1 MNQIAGI
8 PVISIP
14 CNPGNYGGYRPL
26 SAIKYIVIHYTA
38 NEWDSAA
45 SNLNY
50 FKNNVVKASAN
61 YFVDSKQIG
70 ISVPDEIYAWHC
82 GGGLQG
88 SGGHQWYGKCN
99 NYNSIGI
106 EICDDTKDGRVR
118 PSEKTLENAR
128 KLTAYLMQ
136 KYNVPIENVIRHWDV
151 MGKICPAYFIGEAN
165 TATGKAW
172 LEWKDELEEMTM
184 TKYAKISEVPV
195 AIRPE
200 VQECIDLG
208 ALKGN
213 GEKGLDLTYD
223 GLRIIVIC
231 LRLVKKMV
239 GKK

>member
-1 MNQIAGI
+1 MNEIAGI
-8 PVISIP
+8 PVISVP

-70 ISVPDEIYAWHC
+70 VSVPDEVYAWHC

-88 SGGHQWYGKCN
+88 SAGHKWYGVCN

-106 EICDDTKDGRVR
+106 EICDDTKDGHVK
-118 PSEKTLENAR
+118 PTKKALTNAQM
-128 KLTAYLMQ
+128 LAAALMK
-136 KYNVPIENVIRHWDV
+136 KYNIPIENVIRHWDV
-151 MGKICPAYFIGEAN
+151 TGKECPKYFIGDEK
-165 TATGKAW
+165 TETGRAW
-172 LEWKDELEEMTM
+172 LDWKEELEEMTM
-184 TKYAKISEVPV
+184 QKYAKISEVP
-195 AIRPE
+195 ASIRPE

-208 ALKGN
+208 VLRGN
-213 GEKGLDLTYD
+213 GDKGLDLSYD

-231 LRLVKKMV
+231 LRLIKKLL
-239 GKK
+239 KSN